1 MAGERTS
8 RIPRLSA
15 DTWDTI
21 FGLAYLVVMTNVMLL
36 VSTFPLIL
44 LLTTTDPSR
53 SWPALAVAAVL
64 AFPALPAAFA
74 VFSRFTDERSTEIA
88 RTFVRTWW
96 RTLRRSLTVGALTV
110 GVVVVLAVDAAAMW
124 GTRLGAVVLPA
135 LIVLALLTCS
145 TALLAL
151 VASIERPDARLRDV
165 LKASLYLGVRRW
177 YLTLGSFLIL
187 ALLAGLFVEQPA
199 VAIGIASTPLLYAV
213 WGNSRYT
220 LRPVLPVGAAV
231 AV

>member
-15 DTWDTI
+15 DTWGTI

-36 VSTFPLIL
+36 VATFPLVVL
-44 LLTTTDPSR
+44 LATTDPSR

-64 AFPALPAAFA
+64 AVPALPAAFS

-88 RTFVRTWW
+88 RTFARAWW
-96 RTLRRSLTVGALTV
+96 RTLRRSLAVGALAV
-110 GVVVVLAVDAAAMW
+110 GVVVVLAEDAAAMW

-135 LIVLALLTCS
+135 LIVLALLACS

-177 YLTLGSFLIL
+177 YLTLGSFFIL

-199 VAIGIASTPLLYAV
+199 LAIGLASTPLLYAV

-220 LRPVLPVGAAV
+220 LRPVLPVGAAL